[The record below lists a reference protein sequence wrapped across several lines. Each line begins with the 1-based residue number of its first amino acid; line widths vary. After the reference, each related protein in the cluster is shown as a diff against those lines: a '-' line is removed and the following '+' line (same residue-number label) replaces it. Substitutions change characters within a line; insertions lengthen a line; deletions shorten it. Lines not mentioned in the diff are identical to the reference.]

1 MSRSL
6 RDVSFASPLPLGD
19 FNPLPP
25 GGQIR
30 VFCNADA
37 AGDTV
42 TIMIGG
48 IRVAVLELGVEPA
61 AGVGPLVPDHFVAEW
76 KNNTAAPLDI
86 QITTTGDNDD
96 ILMFLD

>member
-6 RDVSFASPLPLGD
+6 RDVSFASPLNLGE

-25 GGQIR
+25 GGKIT

-48 IRVAVLELGVEPA
+48 IRVAQLELGVEAA
-61 AGVGPLVPDHFVAEW
+61 AGRGPLVPDDFVAEW
-76 KNNTAAPLDI
+76 RNNTASPLDI
-86 QITTTGDNDD
+86 AITTTGDNDD
-96 ILMFLD
+96 ILVFLD

>member
-1 MSRSL
+1 MPRSI

-25 GGQIR
+25 GGEIT

-48 IRVAVLELGVEPA
+48 IRVAVLELGVEAA
-61 AGVGPLVPDHFVAEW
+61 AGRGPLVPDDLVAKW
-76 KNNTAAPLDI
+76 RNNMPAPLDI

-96 ILMFLD
+96 ILIFIE

>member
-6 RDVSFASPLPLGD
+6 RDTSFASPLPLGD

-25 GGQIR
+25 GGEIT

-42 TIMIGG
+42 TIMVGG
-48 IRVAVLELGVEPA
+48 IRVAQLELGVESA
-61 AGVGPLVPDHFVAEW
+61 AGVGPIVPDHLVAKW
-76 KNNTAAPLDI
+76 RNNTNAPLDI

-96 ILMFLD
+96 ILLFLD